1 MPMATA
7 VWLVDSTGLTFRQIA
22 DFVGVHVLEI
32 QAIADGKNQVNVL
45 GISPIENGQLSER
58 EIELCQ
64 KDANRKLVLNKNIG
78 QMRKKYGNRVAY
90 VPLVKRQR
98 RIEVIAWLLRHHPSL
113 ADADIAKLLGTTINA
128 VKNVRRGTHPTG
140 EALTLRHPVENGFC
154 SRAELDELVNKAKRD
169 KEENKNPAAG
179 GG

>member
-78 QMRKKYGNRVAY
+78 QMRKKI
-90 VPLVKRQR
+90 RQPR
-98 RIEVIAWLLRHHPSL
+98 RLWCRWLNASGALR
-113 ADADIAKLLGTTINA
+113 
-128 VKNVRRGTHPTG
+128 
-140 EALTLRHPVENGFC
+140 
-154 SRAELDELVNKAKRD
+154 
-169 KEENKNPAAG
+169 
-179 GG
+179 